1 MLKFNFKQKSYWI
14 LDVTCLVF
22 QSYNEG
28 VKQKLNEAMSAAK
41 KNLSYNPTVDTRV
54 GNGKIFNHSVTLEG
68 KIFSLVSR
76 VFSVWTLKSNFTV
89 CCFNSTQRQAQSV
102 FKNKAIRCYIS

>member
-68 KIFSLVSR
+68 KIFWLVSR
-76 VFSVWTLKSNFTV
+76 VLSVWTLKSNFTV
-89 CCFNSTQRQAQSV
+89 
-102 FKNKAIRCYIS
+102 